1 MSRVLLGLTALGL
14 VACADTVDVSRLPSI
29 EGYASWPSYGHHGAI
44 PGHGES
50 YRTIFVNPV
59 GRGYPGHGR
68 YPLGTVL
75 VKEIADDVTM
85 TQGGQV
91 IHVAGDLRYLGVM
104 RKIGDDSGEETH
116 NGWLFTYIGSRGGEE
131 SVGQGCWSTCHRA
144 APLDGTWGRY
154 GE

>member
-44 PGHGES
+44 
-50 YRTIFVNPV
+50 
-59 GRGYPGHGR
+59 PGHGR

>member
-59 GRGYPGHGR
+59 G
-68 YPLGTVL
+68 
-75 VKEIADDVTM
+75 
-85 TQGGQV
+85 
-91 IHVAGDLRYLGVM
+91 
-104 RKIGDDSGEETH
+104 
-116 NGWLFTYIGSRGGEE
+116 
-131 SVGQGCWSTCHRA
+131 QGCWSTCHRA